1 MKSQTVTTRDDLR
14 KAQEN
19 GVEEIIIKGE
29 LANKLNKAKTIK
41 NLGAAG
47 LGILTVALGISVVS
61 APVTG
66 GLSLFA
72 AAPIAALTGLEIAA
86 IIAAS
91 ALGIGL
97 IVAIFKDYEE
107 IEYSNGKMILRKK
120 RKT

>member
-72 AAPIAALTGLEIAA
+72 AAPNAALTGLEIAA